1 LFKGDLM
8 DLSKVNQ
15 EMTRLNDIHKQL
27 QSTDA
32 INVTWIFEKFES
44 QLRLVVNSVRDVN
57 KQTTKRCV

>member
-1 LFKGDLM
+1 M